1 LFDDAETLSSGG
13 RFGINGSDILFP
25 SEKKSPFYILTKLF
39 IDPLYLCLFKKVFC
53 SLALKEA
60 CLLLA

>member
-1 LFDDAETLSSGG
+1 LTQDQPADIPLKAVALGNLCLFDDAETLSSGG

-39 IDPLYLCLFKKVFC
+39 FD
-53 SLALKEA
+53 
-60 CLLLA
+60 